1 MILLSV
7 QIKKYG
13 GTLIAFKGKSGY
25 TIRNKEENAK
35 E

>member
-1 MILLSV
+1 MILPSA

-25 TIRNKEENAK
+25 TIRDKEENAK